1 MEKNSPPTLEN
12 GHLSIC
18 RGEIDAPWEGLPE
31 DSELPNTDYCAQG
44 PSTRRFVDKKSSI
57 TKSSDTNNIKSDDS
71 NRSESERGTRSQA
84 EPCVGRVATA
94 ELSDV
99 ELIAGVREA
108 SEAHFNELYNRY
120 FRRIYGFVH
129 GRLRNHADA
138 EEVTQE
144 TFVTIFRSI
153 ENYRGQSS
161 LLSWMFGIAKN
172 LSNNMIRRSQNQKE
186 RFDSVSKEHFVPK
199 PSLGQVAPDED
210 LSLRRYA
217 EAIRSRMSKLPDWQ
231 CRIFEMRHLE
241 NMSIPEIA
249 SCSRRSNDAVRSSL
263 YRIKKLIFEAVESG
277 GEVLPR

>member
-1 MEKNSPPTLEN
+1 
-12 GHLSIC
+12 
-18 RGEIDAPWEGLPE
+18 LPIK
-31 DSELPNTDYCAQG
+31 DYCAQG
-44 PSTRRFVDKKSSI
+44 PSTKRSIDKKSSYI
-57 TKSSDTNNIKSDDS
+57 ESSDIESSDTSSDTNNIKAKDS
-71 NRSESERGTRSQA
+71 NRSESERETRSQA

-99 ELIAGVREA
+99 ELIAGVRKV
-108 SEAHFNELYNRY
+108 SEAHFNELYSRY

-172 LSNNMIRRSQNQKE
+172 LSNNTIRRSQNQKE
-186 RFDSVSKEHFVPK
+186 RFDSVDKQHFVPK
-199 PSLGQVAPDED
+199 PSLGQAAPDED

-249 SCSRRSNDAVRSSL
+249 SRSHRSNDAVRSSL

>member
-1 MEKNSPPTLEN
+1 MPIK
-12 GHLSIC
+12 
-18 RGEIDAPWEGLPE
+18 
-31 DSELPNTDYCAQG
+31 DYCAQG
-44 PSTRRFVDKKSSI
+44 PSTKRSIDKKSSYI
-57 TKSSDTNNIKSDDS
+57 ESSDTSSDTNNIKAKDS
-71 NRSESERGTRSQA
+71 NRSESERETRSQA

-99 ELIAGVREA
+99 ELIAGVREV

-172 LSNNMIRRSQNQKE
+172 LSNNTIRRSQNQKE
-186 RFDSVSKEHFVPK
+186 RFDSVDKQHFVPK
-199 PSLGQVAPDED
+199 PSLGQAAPDED

-249 SCSRRSNDAVRSSL
+249 SRSHRSNDAVRSSL

>member
-1 MEKNSPPTLEN
+1 MPVTEFCAQEPKTEGSVQSQSINSGNSKNSK
-12 GHLSIC
+12 
-18 RGEIDAPWEGLPE
+18 
-31 DSELPNTDYCAQG
+31 SE
-44 PSTRRFVDKKSSI
+44 
-57 TKSSDTNNIKSDDS
+57 TKSETKI
-71 NRSESERGTRSQA
+71 RT
-84 EPCVGRVATA
+84 EPSAGHGATA
-94 ELSDV
+94 ELSDA

-108 SEAHFNELYNRY
+108 SEAHFNALYNRY

-161 LLSWMFGIAKN
+161 ILSWMFGIAKN
-172 LSNNMIRRSQNQKE
+172 LSNNTIRRSQNQKE
-186 RFDSVSKEHFVPK
+186 RFDSVDKEHFVPK
-199 PSLGQVAPDED
+199 PSLGQASPDDD
-210 LSLRRYA
+210 LCLNRYA
-217 EAIRSRMSKLPDWQ
+217 EAIRSRMSKLPEWQ

-241 NMSIPEIA
+241 NMSISEIA

-263 YRIKKLIFEAVESG
+263 YRIKKLIFEAVDSG